1 MLKTAATASTIST
14 SPSDNGYGF
23 GAPGKTEAVPSRSWY
38 HGISSMIT
46 LRNPWRLAAVAV
58 CAVGA
63 ISLLRAQQPQFQA
76 GGAAGVPQTA
86 RLDNSPNLGAEN
98 PLGRAIDLASA
109 ALDQSRRLNDYSF
122 TMVKRERIDGKL
134 CEKHEAV
141 QMKIRRQPFSIYC
154 KTLGPIQPKDQEA
167 IYVEGR
173 NNGKVAA
180 HTTGFRHR
188 LVGMLLLDPS
198 SPEMM
203 EGSRYP
209 MTTAGFENMLTS
221 MIEMYR
227 GVAKFPE
234 NQVRLYT
241 GAKVDGR
248 SCTCVELSHTA
259 RRKEFPFAMCR
270 VFYDDEMGLP
280 IRWEAYDW
288 PAQAGGEPQLA
299 EEYTYRNLQLNPG
312 LTDGDFDP
320 KNPQYGYN

>member
-1 MLKTAATASTIST
+1 
-14 SPSDNGYGF
+14 
-23 GAPGKTEAVPSRSWY
+23 
-38 HGISSMIT
+38 MIT

-76 GGAAGVPQTA
+76 GGASSVPQTA
-86 RLDNSPNLGAEN
+86 RIDTSGTIGAEN
-98 PLGRAIDLASA
+98 PLGRAVDLASA
-109 ALDQSRRLNDYSF
+109 ALEQSRRLNDYSF

-188 LVGMLLLDPS
+188 LVGMLLLDPA

-221 MIEMYR
+221 MLGMYQS
-227 GVAKFPE
+227 VAKFPE
-234 NQVRLYT
+234 NQVRLYA

-248 SCTCVELSHTA
+248 SCTCVELSHTQ
-259 RRKEFPFAMCR
+259 RRPEFPFAMSR

-288 PAQAGGEPQLA
+288 PAKAGGEPQLA

-312 LTDGDFDP
+312 LTENDFDP

>member
-1 MLKTAATASTIST
+1 
-14 SPSDNGYGF
+14 
-23 GAPGKTEAVPSRSWY
+23 
-38 HGISSMIT
+38 MIT
-46 LRNPWRLAAVAV
+46 LRNPWRLFAVAV
-58 CAVGA
+58 CAIGA
-63 ISLLRAQQPQFQA
+63 ISLLRAQQPQFQV
-76 GGAAGVPQTA
+76 GGAPVGSSVPHTA
-86 RLDNSPNLGAEN
+86 RLDGGLNPGAES
-98 PLGRAIDLASA
+98 PVARAIDLASA
-109 ALDQSRRLNDYSF
+109 ALDQSRRLNDYAF
-122 TMVKRERIDGKL
+122 TMVKRERVNGKL

-154 KTLGPIQPKDQEA
+154 NTLGPIQPKGQEA
-167 IYVEGR
+167 IYIEGR
-173 NNGKVAA
+173 NNGKVMA

-188 LVGMLLLDPS
+188 LVGMLMLDPS

-221 MIEMYR
+221 MIKMYQD
-227 GVAKFPE
+227 VARHPE
-234 NQVRLYT
+234 NQVRIYT

-259 RRKEFPFAMCR
+259 RRPEFPFQMSR

-288 PAQAGGEPQLA
+288 PTQPGGEPQLA

-312 LTDGDFDP
+312 LTDVDFDP

>member
-1 MLKTAATASTIST
+1 
-14 SPSDNGYGF
+14 
-23 GAPGKTEAVPSRSWY
+23 
-38 HGISSMIT
+38 MIT
-46 LRNPWRLAAVAV
+46 LRNPWRLVGVAV

-76 GGAAGVPQTA
+76 GGAAVGSAVPQTA
-86 RLDNSPNLGAEN
+86 RLDAGANPGAEN
-98 PLGRAIDLASA
+98 PLSRAIELASA
-109 ALDQSRRLNDYSF
+109 ALEQSRRLNDYAF

-141 QMKIRRQPFSIYC
+141 LMKIRRQPFSIYC

-173 NNGKVAA
+173 NNGKVLA
-180 HTTGFRHR
+180 HTTGFRHK
-188 LVGMLLLDPS
+188 LVGMLSLDAT

-203 EGSRYP
+203 EGSKYP

-221 MIEMYR
+221 MIKLYQT
-227 GVAKFPE
+227 VAKFPE
-234 NQVRLYT
+234 NQVRIYV

-248 SCTCVELSHTA
+248 SCTCVELSHTK
-259 RRKEFPFAMCR
+259 RRAEFPFAMCR
-270 VFYDDEMGLP
+270 VFFDDEMGLP

-288 PAQAGGEPQLA
+288 PTQAGGEPQLA

-312 LTDGDFDP
+312 LTEADFDP
-320 KNPQYGYN
+320 QNPQYGYN

>member
-1 MLKTAATASTIST
+1 
-14 SPSDNGYGF
+14 
-23 GAPGKTEAVPSRSWY
+23 
-38 HGISSMIT
+38 MIT
-46 LRNPWRLAAVAV
+46 LRNPWRLAAVAL

-76 GGAAGVPQTA
+76 AGLVPAGPSVQTA
-86 RLDNSPNLGAEN
+86 RLDNAANPGAEN
-98 PLGRAIDLASA
+98 PVARAIQLSTA
-109 ALDQSRRLNDYSF
+109 ALEQSRRVNDYSF
-122 TMVKRERIDGKL
+122 TMVKRERVDGKL
-134 CEKHEAV
+134 SDKHEAV

-154 KTLGPIQPKDQEA
+154 NTLGPAQPKGQEA
-167 IYVEGR
+167 IYIEGR
-173 NNGKVAA
+173 NNGKVLA

-188 LVGMLLLDPS
+188 LVGTLTLDAS

-221 MIEMYR
+221 MTKMYQD
-227 GVAKFPE
+227 VARFAE
-234 NQVRLYT
+234 NQVRIYT

-248 SCTCVELSHTA
+248 SCTCVELSHTT
-259 RRKEFPFAMCR
+259 RRPEFPFAMSR

-288 PAQAGGEPQLA
+288 PTKAGGEPQLA

-312 LTDGDFDP
+312 LGETDFDTS
-320 KNPQYGYN
+320 NPQYGFN